1 MTSGNPKEAVR
12 LAPRI
17 SAAMLVKLVGLAAL
31 WFFFVH
37 GQAPS
42 VDAEATARAFRLQAP
57 SKSAPMQNDTDTK

>member
-1 MTSGNPKEAVR
+1 
-12 LAPRI
+12 
-17 SAAMLVKLVGLAAL
+17 MLVKLVGLAAL